1 MTSRVSPFD
10 APVQLW
16 KQATLGFK
24 CFIQSNITKVMDF
37 VKSHRSF
44 ALFANWCQR
53 NLLPT
58 PLSSERYLLACLLS
72 MSTVFSSGHGNEEDW
87 LSCVSRKCCEDNRMC
102 TGSAVEGRRIQ
113 GSYCTLWNGL
123 RNARCL
129 PCVSFIFFRSESY
142 HMLEATGFEDNV
154 TLCDT
159 CVTSCWHTDVC
170 GHPPPHSPVTAR
182 RLHQWEKKPSI
193 SSCSS
198 GVWSRQR
205 CTVDRNCHLKIYQ
218 TNVQLIT
225 SVECGY
231 QQKQGLIQWA
241 FTIWWMQ
248 ISW

>member
-102 TGSAVEGRRIQ
+102 PGSAVEGRRIQ

-154 TLCDT
+154 DPVWNMCDIALAHGCLWSPTSTFSCDSPKASPMGKKTLHQQLLKRCL
-159 CVTSCWHTDVC
+159 VTS
-170 GHPPPHSPVTAR
+170 AR
-182 RLHQWEKKPSI
+182 YCR
-193 SSCSS
+193 
-198 GVWSRQR
+198 
-205 CTVDRNCHLKIYQ
+205 
-218 TNVQLIT
+218 
-225 SVECGY
+225 
-231 QQKQGLIQWA
+231 
-241 FTIWWMQ
+241 
-248 ISW
+248 